1 MKYFKNYIIKI
12 LLIFPILYGCT
23 SSDHFAPIEDKSSID
38 FSLSDEKRS
47 KEITVAIGDSLY
59 SIAKKEGVSVRAVID
74 INKLK
79 APFKL
84 HPGEKIIIPLS
95 KSHIVKKGE
104 TLWAISKCY
113 GVDIITIKEIN
124 NIDKNGSIN
133 VGMIIKIPQKIKSTP
148 SKCLSDFSKDKI
160 AKTDDSNIII
170 TETERSSN
178 YGYIWP
184 VKGKIIVRFGVS
196 SSGLI
201 NDGVNILSAKGKPVK
216 AADSGKVVYAGN
228 EIQAFGNLILIKHK
242 NNKTTAYAHL
252 ENLKVSRGQIV
263 IQGEIIAH
271 VGNSGKVSVP
281 QLHFELRDN
290 TGPLNPL
297 KYLPKTQS
305 TIN

>member
-1 MKYFKNYIIKI
+1 
-12 LLIFPILYGCT
+12 
-23 SSDHFAPIEDKSSID
+23 
-38 FSLSDEKRS
+38 
-47 KEITVAIGDSLY
+47 
-59 SIAKKEGVSVRAVID
+59 
-74 INKLK
+74 
-79 APFKL
+79 
-84 HPGEKIIIPLS
+84 
-95 KSHIVKKGE
+95 
-104 TLWAISKCY
+104 
-113 GVDIITIKEIN
+113 
-124 NIDKNGSIN
+124 
-133 VGMIIKIPQKIKSTP
+133 MIIKIPQKIKSTP

-184 VKGKIIVRFGVS
+184 VKGKIIVKFGVS
-196 SSGLI
+196 SSGLK

-216 AADSGKVVYAGN
+216 AADSGKVVYVGN

-297 KYLPKTQS
+297 KYLP
-305 TIN
+305 

>member
-124 NIDKNGSIN
+124 NIDKKGSIN
-133 VGMIIKIPQKIKSTP
+133 V
-148 SKCLSDFSKDKI
+148 
-160 AKTDDSNIII
+160 
-170 TETERSSN
+170 
-178 YGYIWP
+178 
-184 VKGKIIVRFGVS
+184 
-196 SSGLI
+196 
-201 NDGVNILSAKGKPVK
+201 
-216 AADSGKVVYAGN
+216 
-228 EIQAFGNLILIKHK
+228 
-242 NNKTTAYAHL
+242 
-252 ENLKVSRGQIV
+252 
-263 IQGEIIAH
+263 
-271 VGNSGKVSVP
+271 
-281 QLHFELRDN
+281 
-290 TGPLNPL
+290 
-297 KYLPKTQS
+297 
-305 TIN
+305 